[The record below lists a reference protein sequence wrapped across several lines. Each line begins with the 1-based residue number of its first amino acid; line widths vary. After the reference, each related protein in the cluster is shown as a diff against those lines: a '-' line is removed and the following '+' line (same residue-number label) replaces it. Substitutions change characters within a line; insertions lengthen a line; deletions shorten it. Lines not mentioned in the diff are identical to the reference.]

1 MENDW
6 KIPEALPVGKT
17 LKPEKQK
24 TTLDLMLKA
33 AHIRLRE
40 SKQKEN
46 KRHNDAAW
54 IVSFIFSNNVLCSQI
69 LR

>member
-6 KIPEALPVGKT
+6 KIAEVLPVGKGLVGKT

-33 AHIRLRE
+33 AHVRLRE
-40 SKQKEN
+40 SK
-46 KRHNDAAW
+46 HNEGKQCTAW
-54 IVSFIFSNNVLCSQI
+54 IVSITFRNIVLC
-69 LR
+69 R